1 MLLAEG
7 EFFAHVH
14 RIVALAGGGIQVHQV
29 RYVAPELARYGLAL
43 GSVAVQASLHQQVVF
58 FAFSGER
65 VQQGLAHNS
74 N

>member
-43 GSVAVQASLHQQVVF
+43 GGVAVQASLHQ
-58 FAFSGER
+58 
-65 VQQGLAHNS
+65 
-74 N
+74 